1 MYTCVYLGKPFYF
14 QHSAQGEW
22 LHFGAHVYG
31 HTIVRYRDQN
41 WHDNPSL
48 HVRENNEGRRP
59 TQRTDPGSPCSGF
72 LCRCRIS

>member
-22 LHFGAHVYG
+22 PHFGAHVYG
-31 HTIVRYRDQN
+31 HTIIRYRDQN

-48 HVRENNEGRRP
+48 HVRENNEGRRL
-59 TQRTDPGSPCSGF
+59 THRPGITLFRVSLS
-72 LCRCRIS
+72 LSDIIS